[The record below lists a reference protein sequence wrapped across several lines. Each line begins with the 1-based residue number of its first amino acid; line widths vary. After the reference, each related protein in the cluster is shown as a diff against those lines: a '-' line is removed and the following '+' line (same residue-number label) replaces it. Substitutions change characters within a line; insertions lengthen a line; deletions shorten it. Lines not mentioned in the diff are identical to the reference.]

1 MQINFRVLLPF
12 FYPCFYGCFFVIIS
26 FTITY
31 YPYIKFTNV
40 SGYFV
45 CVYIGLYCK
54 KIKTKSM
61 KSFKKLIVALVIV
74 IGAAKVNAQCYLNM
88 GPDQSICCPGGVLTI
103 YPSFNNTV
111 CACTN
116 TSVVWTPTAGVNQP
130 WSINSTLSPNV
141 TTTYTVCVTSYSAA
155 GCTTVCCVACDVIKV
170 TVNNSCCRIG
180 NFNSESPDKNY
191 DGVSVYPNPAKT
203 DFTIEF
209 KNEIKNAEA
218 ALYDVSGRKV
228 WSKSGVQGVGKLNV
242 DIGMLPKGIYFIKV
256 YSGDEEMYS
265 KKMILE

>member
-1 MQINFRVLLPF
+1 M
-12 FYPCFYGCFFVIIS
+12 
-26 FTITY
+26 
-31 YPYIKFTNV
+31 
-40 SGYFV
+40 
-45 CVYIGLYCK
+45 
-54 KIKTKSM
+54 KT
-61 KSFKKLIVALVIV
+61 FKKLIVALVIV
-74 IGAAKVNAQCYLNM
+74 IGASKVNAQCGLYM
-88 GPDQSICCPGGVLTI
+88 GPDQSICCPGGSI
-103 YPSFNNTV
+103 YLGATPNVSA
-111 CACTN
+111 CPCTN
-116 TSVVWTPTAGVNQP
+116 TTALWVPSTGISNPTQLWVTA
-130 WSINSTLSPNV
+130 SPTV

-155 GCTTVCCVACDVIKV
+155 GCNTVCCVACDQI
-170 TVNNSCCRIG
+170 TIFVNNSCCRIG